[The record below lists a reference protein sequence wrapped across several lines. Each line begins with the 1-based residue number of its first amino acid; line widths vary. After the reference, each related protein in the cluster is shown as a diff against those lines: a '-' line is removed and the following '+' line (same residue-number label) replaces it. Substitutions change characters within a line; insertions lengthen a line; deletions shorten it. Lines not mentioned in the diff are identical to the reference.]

1 MQSVWVVVVMHQYKH
16 HGWLNHCDTVFAN
29 EEDANAHAE
38 ELRAKF
44 NPAINRVIV
53 KCTRYVA

>member
-1 MQSVWVVVVMHQYKH
+1 MQVVWLVMVVHHYKNY
-16 HGWLNHCDTVFAN
+16 GWLTDYDTVFAN